1 MRVVA
6 FQGGRVVTGTGE
18 VFDPGTVVVR
28 DGVIEAVGAADGIVV
43 PDGAEI
49 VDAAGRWVLP
59 GFVDAHTH
67 LGVHED
73 GEGPAGADGSELS
86 DPDMS
91 AVRAIDAVNIEDR
104 AFRDALAGGVTTTVV
119 KPGSGNPIGGTSVA
133 IKTWGGRTVDDQVVK
148 HPVSVKSALGENPK
162 TTWGGR
168 NQLPRT
174 RMGVALVIRRALI
187 AAGEYAAKR
196 DAEAAAGEPFTRD
209 LGKESLA
216 AALAGEL
223 TWDQHVH
230 RHDDIATAL
239 RLADEFG
246 LRIVLNHGTEAHK
259 LAADL
264 AERDVP
270 VIFGP
275 VLSSRGKVEAR
286 EASVSN
292 IVALARA
299 GVRVAL
305 CTDHPVVPIDALA
318 LQAAVAVRAGLTWD
332 QALAAITSSAAEIAG
347 LDDRVGAL
355 SPGLDGDVVV
365 WSGDPLDASSS
376 AEAVYIEGREVFRRD
391 GEDVTIA
398 DRWAVHA

>member
-1 MRVVA
+1 MSVVA
-6 FQGGRVVTGTGE
+6 FRGGRVITGAGE
-18 VFDPGTVVVR
+18 IHDPGTVVVR
-28 DGVIEAVGAADGIVV
+28 EGVIEAVGRDGEVVV
-43 PDGAEI
+43 PADADI
-49 VDAAGRWVLP
+49 VDTTGRWVLP

-67 LGVHED
+67 VGLHED

-174 RMGVALVIRRALI
+174 RMGIALVIRRALI
-187 AAGEYAAKR
+187 AAGEYARKR
-196 DAEAAAGEPFTRD
+196 DAALASGEAFARD
-209 LGKESLA
+209 LGKETLA

-259 LAADL
+259 LAAEL
-264 AERDVP
+264 AARDVP

-275 VLSSRGKVEAR
+275 VLASRGKVEAR

-292 IVALARA
+292 LVALTRA

-318 LQAAVAVRAGLTWD
+318 LQAAVAVRAGLSWD
-332 QALAAITSSAAEIAG
+332 QAIAAITSAAARIAG
-347 LDDRVGAL
+347 LSDRVGELA
-355 SPGLDGDVVV
+355 PGRDGDVVV
-365 WSGDPLDASSS
+365 WSSDPLEASST
-376 AEAVYIEGREVFRRD
+376 AELVYIEGREVFRRD
-391 GEDVTIA
+391 GEDVVVA
-398 DRWAVHA
+398 DRWAVDA

>member
-1 MRVVA
+1 MSVLA
-6 FQGGRVVTGTGE
+6 FTGGRVVTGAGE
-18 VFDPGTVVVR
+18 VHEPGTVIVQ
-28 DGVIEAVGAADGIVV
+28 DGVIAAVGPSHEIEV
-43 PDGAEI
+43 PTGAEI
-49 VDAAGRWVLP
+49 VDATGRWVLP

-73 GEGPAGADGSELS
+73 GEGSAGADGSELS

-162 TTWGGR
+162 STWGGR

-174 RMGVALVIRRALI
+174 RMGIALVIRRALI
-187 AAGEYAAKR
+187 GAQEYAGKR
-196 DAEAAAGEPFTRD
+196 DAAAATGEPFTRD
-209 LGKESLA
+209 LGKEALA
-216 AALAGEL
+216 AALAGDL

-246 LRIVLNHGTEAHK
+246 LRIVLNHGTEGHK
-259 LAADL
+259 LAREL
-264 AERDVP
+264 AERDIP

-275 VLSSRGKVEAR
+275 VLASRGKVESR

-292 IVALARA
+292 LVALARA

-318 LQAAVAVRAGLTWD
+318 LQAAVALRAGLSWE
-332 QALAAITSSAAEIAG
+332 QALAAISSAAAEIAG
-347 LDDRVGAL
+347 LDHRVGAL
-355 SPGLDGDVVV
+355 VPGLDGDVVV
-365 WSGDPLDASSS
+365 WSGDPLHAASV
-376 AEAVYIEGREVFRRD
+376 AEAVFIEGREVFRRE
-391 GEDVTIA
+391 GEDVVIA
-398 DRWAVHA
+398 DRWADA